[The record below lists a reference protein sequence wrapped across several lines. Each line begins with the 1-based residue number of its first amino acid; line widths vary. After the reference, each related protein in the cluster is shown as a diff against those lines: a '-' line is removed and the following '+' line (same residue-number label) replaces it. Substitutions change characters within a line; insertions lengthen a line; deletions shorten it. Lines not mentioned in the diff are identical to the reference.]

1 MKKVKYLIDGRF
13 LSSMSSGVDRYAYQ
27 ILNELDKICSGRDI
41 SILVP
46 ADAKE
51 VPDYRNIKVIIS
63 QKTKYW
69 TQVVF
74 GSFACL
80 HGMTPVN
87 LCNEVSMTAPKG
99 IVCLHDVCYAETA
112 DIFPYVDEIP
122 AQEREWFLRI
132 YKRIKKKTKRI
143 ITVSEFSKQRIEKL
157 LGIPAEK
164 ITVIG
169 NGWQHFKEI
178 KEDES
183 VFIQNPHLAKGEYFY
198 TLTSANKNKNAD
210 WVLRAARLNPDRQFV
225 ISGKGLEGIA
235 DFKEYPNVI
244 YTGFASDR
252 TAKALMKHC
261 KAFLFPS
268 YYEGF
273 GIPPLEALSTGAQ
286 IIVSERASLPEI
298 FGNAA
303 HYINPDNPNVDLEKL
318 LKENVGNPESVLT
331 GYSWKNAA
339 EKLLLLLEEE

>member
-1 MKKVKYLIDGRF
+1 M
-13 LSSMSSGVDRYAYQ
+13 
-27 ILNELDKICSGRDI
+27 
-41 SILVP
+41 
-46 ADAKE
+46 
-51 VPDYRNIKVIIS
+51 
-63 QKTKYW
+63 
-69 TQVVF
+69 
-74 GSFACL
+74 
-80 HGMTPVN
+80 
-87 LCNEVSMTAPKG
+87 
-99 IVCLHDVCYAETA
+99 
-112 DIFPYVDEIP
+112 
-122 AQEREWFLRI
+122 
-132 YKRIKKKTKRI
+132 
-143 ITVSEFSKQRIEKL
+143 
-157 LGIPAEK
+157 
-164 ITVIG
+164 
-169 NGWQHFKEI
+169 
-178 KEDES
+178 
-183 VFIQNPHLAKGEYFY
+183 FIQNPHLAKGEYFY
-198 TLTSANKNKNAD
+198 TLTSANKNKNAE

-318 LKENVGNPESVLT
+318 LKENVGKPESVLT